1 MVKKLKNLRFS
12 SAEWQLAEKD
22 FDNFQKNIEIELGIK
37 LKRRVHH
44 FVI

>member
-12 SAEWQLAEKD
+12 CAEWQLAEKD
-22 FDNFQKNIEIELGIK
+22 FDNFQMNIESELGIK
-37 LKRRVHH
+37 LKRMVHH

>member
-1 MVKKLKNLRFS
+1 MVKKLINLRFS
-12 SAEWQLAEKD
+12 CAEWQLAEKD

-37 LKRRVHH
+37 LKRKVHH